1 MTMIFAFVALVS
13 LGIWVYLLLLRGLF
27 WRADRELEENEAELE
42 NWPSVVVLVPARDE
56 AEVIVSSLD
65 NLLSQDYPGDCHI
78 ILIDDHSQDGTARLA
93 AARAKETGNHE
104 HLTVVRAGDLPAGW
118 SGKVW
123 ALAQGL
129 KAAEQVAPGAAYIW
143 LTDAD
148 ISHWHSNLR
157 QLVLKAE
164 TDKLD
169 MVSLMAMLSCES
181 KWERLLIP
189 SFVFFFQ
196 MLYPFRW
203 VSNPKRET
211 AAAAGGC
218 ILVNA
223 EALAAAGGFRAIKG
237 EVIDDCALA
246 KRLKKVALERGRR
259 IWLGIGTE
267 CESLRP
273 YETLEPI
280 WDMVAR
286 TAYTQLG
293 CSPRNLKY
301 AMLGMFLT
309 FLVPPL
315 ALIGGLIGGFFLDL
329 DNIGSGLAVY
339 LSGMASYGLMAL
351 AAWPTN
357 EHYEE
362 PFWKGFLLPLAAL
375 VYMAM
380 TISSARRHKSGR
392 GTEWKGRIQAAA
404 PAAPAVSGKLEEGLP
419 GG

>member
-1 MTMIFAFVALVS
+1 MILFFAFVALVS
-13 LGIWVYLLLLRGLF
+13 LGIWVYLILLRGLF
-27 WRADRELEENEAELE
+27 WRADRELEYNMEELKD
-42 NWPSVVVLVPARDE
+42 WPSVVVLVPARDE
-56 AEVIVSSLD
+56 ADVIETSLGS
-65 NLLSQDYPGDCHI
+65 LLCQDYPGPCHI
-78 ILIDDHSQDGTARLA
+78 ILIDNNSQDGTARRA
-93 AARAKETGNHE
+93 AARAKYTGNQK
-104 HLTVVRAGDLPAGW
+104 HLTVVRAGDGPAGW

-123 ALAQGL
+123 ALSEGL
-129 KAAEQVAPGAAYIW
+129 KAAEQVAPGARYVW

-148 ISHWHSNLR
+148 ISHWRSNLR

-164 TDKLD
+164 TEKLD
-169 MVSLMAMLSCES
+169 MVSLMAMLPCES

-203 VSNPKRET
+203 VANPKRET

-246 KRLKKVALERGRR
+246 KHIKQVALERGRR

-273 YETLEPI
+273 YETLGPI

-293 CSPRNLKY
+293 HSPRNLNY
-301 AMLGMFLT
+301 ALLGMFLT

-315 ALIGGLIGGFFLDL
+315 ALIGGLIGVFVLDI
-329 DNIGSGLAVY
+329 DNIGSGLVVY
-339 LSGMASYGLMAL
+339 LSGIASWGLMAL
-351 AAWPTN
+351 AARPTN
-357 EHYEE
+357 EHYDE
-362 PFWKGFLLPLAAL
+362 PFWMGFLLPLTAI

-380 TISSARRHKSGR
+380 TISSAWRHKSGR
-392 GTEWKGRIQAAA
+392 GAEWKGR
-404 PAAPAVSGKLEEGLP
+404 V
-419 GG
+419 